1 MTSLSPA
8 LAHLVGIDEA
18 MLARAAKIRLAC
30 FDVDGTLTDGRLLYD
45 GAYDG
50 TCDNAA
56 NSAAQPR
63 SRETKAFHVHDGQG
77 LVLLRKAGIE
87 VALITARHSAAAER
101 RGRELGVRV
110 YIGSSDKLAQ
120 VDSLCAELGIARDA
134 VAFMGDDLP
143 DVPAMRAVGLA
154 VAPGNAHAWTAS
166 AAHWRTRTGAGAGAA
181 RELCD
186 LILVAQEK
194 LQMSDVQGDRA

>member
-1 MTSLSPA
+1 MTSLFPA

-18 MLARAAKIRLAC
+18 LLARAAKIRLAC

-45 GAYDG
+45 GSHD
-50 TCDNAA
+50 DAA
-56 NSAAQPR
+56 LADAHPR
-63 SRETKAFHVHDGQG
+63 GREAKAFHVHDGQG

-120 VDSLCAELGIARDA
+120 VDSVCAELGIARDA

-154 VAPGNAHAWTAS
+154 VAPGNAHAWTAGV
-166 AAHWRTRTGAGAGAA
+166 AHWRTRADAGAGAA

-186 LILVAQEK
+186 LILVAQET